1 MGSRD
6 RAGGLSVDESK
17 IDERTGPSEARSGN
31 SDRAGDARVASDG
44 AGAEKQSEGTR
55 SAELLMGLVE
65 GARIFRAADGRFH
78 ARVAIEG
85 QNELIGL
92 RSKAFRDWLVDRYV
106 SAYRK
111 LPPSRAVQRVLE
123 AVEARARF
131 DVDRPPVYV
140 RVGRGRDENE
150 ESFYLDLG
158 DRAGRAVRICGSGW
172 SVVDEAGIHF
182 SRPHGQLPLPV
193 PSHDGSIE
201 LLKPF
206 VNVSPSDF
214 HLLITWLAAALRPA
228 GPYPVL
234 AIRGEQG
241 SAKSTL
247 AKVVRQLVDP
257 QSAPL
262 LGEPGSADDLMVTA
276 LNGWLLAYDNLGIL
290 SSRLSD
296 SLCRL
301 ASGGGIARRALYTN
315 QERNLLYG
323 QRPIVVNGIGEIV
336 RKCDL
341 ADRCVFLHLPS
352 IAGTRR
358 RAEDDFWGE
367 FQKAQ
372 PRILGGLLDVVVGA
386 LRELPSIRLAELPR
400 MADFAR
406 FGEAVSR
413 GAGWPAGTFLSAY
426 QENRKDA
433 TVSSLEA
440 SALGT
445 LLLRYAEQYG
455 SFDCTWT
462 ATEMHTEFSREV
474 GKKVATSARWPKTP
488 STLGSELSRLAPL
501 LREHGINV
509 SFSRTSAS
517 RSIRIATGLPSAAA
531 S

>member
-1 MGSRD
+1 
-6 RAGGLSVDESK
+6 VDESK

-92 RSKAFRDWLVDRYV
+92 RSKAFRDWLVDRFV

-123 AVEARARF
+123 ALEARARF
-131 DVDRPPVYV
+131 DVDRPLVYV

-262 LGEPGSADDLMVTA
+262 LGEPGSTTRRIKRTA
-276 LNGWLLAYDNLGIL
+276 ETPRFLRWKLRRWGCCSCVMPNSTGRSTVRGQRRRCSQ
-290 SSRLSD
+290 SSAARSA
-296 SLCRL
+296 R
-301 ASGGGIARRALYTN
+301 AWRHRRA
-315 QERNLLYG
+315 G
-323 QRPIVVNGIGEIV
+323 P
-336 RKCDL
+336 K
-341 ADRCVFLHLPS
+341 
-352 IAGTRR
+352 R
-358 RAEDDFWGE
+358 RARW
-367 FQKAQ
+367 
-372 PRILGGLLDVVVGA
+372 
-386 LRELPSIRLAELPR
+386 
-400 MADFAR
+400 
-406 FGEAVSR
+406 EA
-413 GAGWPAGTFLSAY
+413 
-426 QENRKDA
+426 N
-433 TVSSLEA
+433 
-440 SALGT
+440 
-445 LLLRYAEQYG
+445 
-455 SFDCTWT
+455 
-462 ATEMHTEFSREV
+462 
-474 GKKVATSARWPKTP
+474 
-488 STLGSELSRLAPL
+488 
-501 LREHGINV
+501 
-509 SFSRTSAS
+509 
-517 RSIRIATGLPSAAA
+517 
-531 S
+531 